1 MASRRAA
8 EFYKTE
14 NRLATEHA
22 LLDDNGDG
30 LGTPAD
36 WFRGL
41 RAIKKP
47 KENTVVDGLLAQ
59 QFHLVPNQSEI
70 NLTPEQ
76 RARRDALERA
86 VLLHREKKKQMPEDA
101 YYRELEKLL
110 LDLARF
116 YRENPPGTN
125 QPPVPSRSWP

>member
-1 MASRRAA
+1 V
-8 EFYKTE
+8 
-14 NRLATEHA
+14 TEHA

-41 RAIKKP
+41 RAVKKP
-47 KENTVVDGLLAQ
+47 KENAVVDGLLAQ
-59 QFHLVPNQSEI
+59 QFHLVPNQTE
-70 NLTPEQ
+70 LVFTPEQ

-86 VLLHREKKKQMPEDA
+86 VLLHREKKGKMSEDA

-110 LDLARF
+110 LELARF
-116 YRENPPGTN
+116 YQQNAPGTN
-125 QPPVPSRSWP
+125 KTPSDVRSQSD